1 MKRSHAEDREE
12 ATGDA
17 ESPLGT
23 EPERD
28 SADDQDD
35 DEFEDEDDTVDE
47 EEEDE
52 EEST

>member
-1 MKRSHAEDREE
+1 MKRRDTEDRET

-28 SADDQDD
+28 SADDQED
-35 DEFEDEDDTVDE
+35 DEFDDEDDTIE
-47 EEEDE
+47 EEEDDE
-52 EEST
+52 EESK

>member
-1 MKRSHAEDREE
+1 MKRSHAQDREE

-17 ESPLGT
+17 DSPLGT

-28 SADDQDD
+28 TADDED

-47 EEEDE
+47 EEEEE
-52 EEST
+52 EESK

>member
-1 MKRSHAEDREE
+1 MKRSHAEDREK

-52 EEST
+52 EESK

>member
-1 MKRSHAEDREE
+1 MKRRHAQEREE

-28 SADDQDD
+28 SADDQED
-35 DEFEDEDDTVDE
+35 DEFDDEDDTVDE
-47 EEEDE
+47 EEDDE
-52 EEST
+52 EESN

>member
-52 EEST
+52 EESK

>member
-35 DEFEDEDDTVDE
+35 EEFEDEDDTVDE

-52 EEST
+52 EESK